1 MTVAGFF
8 LAAFLHHSETSRNIK
23 DMVQGIEIGY
33 TIAPMPRHEC
43 GQVDAKVPMSSFET
57 VLDQFSRKRVLVVG
71 DIMLDRFVY
80 GHVSRISPEA
90 PAPVIE
96 TAGPLDVVGGSG
108 NVVRNIVSLGAACD
122 IVAVVGR
129 DGAAQSIRD
138 HLKAIEISPD
148 GLIGVAGRVTTV
160 KTRFVAYLHNTH
172 LLRADTEE
180 TTPVD
185 RESEDAIITAIQSR
199 VDAVDAVILSDYAK
213 GVLTPRVVAAAI
225 AAARRAR
232 KPVIVDPKGLDYTRY
247 RGATALTPNV
257 GELAQ
262 ALGRP
267 VKNEEAAVRAA
278 AQSLAEQ
285 IGCESVLVTRGE
297 RGALIVS
304 REGDAS
310 FDATAR
316 RVVDVSGAGDTVV
329 AGFALALVSDAGIC
343 NAARLANA
351 AAGVVVAKKGTSQVT
366 ANELR
371 DLLLSRPHFELRE
384 KVKDIETVEECVAT
398 WRREGLS
405 VGFTNGCFDLLHPG
419 HVQLLCEARSH
430 CDRLVVGLNSDASV
444 KRLKGA
450 TRPVQPE
457 AARSIVLAGLAFVDA
472 VVLFGDDTPI
482 ELIARI
488 KPDILVKG
496 ADYRIDQVVG
506 HEVVESYGGRV
517 VLVDLLPD
525 SSTTLIIDRLKAE
538 ATSAVPNF
546 AEVK

>member
-1 MTVAGFF
+1 
-8 LAAFLHHSETSRNIK
+8 
-23 DMVQGIEIGY
+23 
-33 TIAPMPRHEC
+33 
-43 GQVDAKVPMSSFET
+43 MSSFET
-57 VLDQFSRKRVLVVG
+57 VLDQFGRKRVLVVG

-108 NVVRNIVSLGAACD
+108 NVVRNIVSLGAACE

-129 DGAAQSIRD
+129 DETARSVSSL
-138 HLKAIEISPD
+138 LKAMKVSTG
-148 GLIGVAGRVTTV
+148 GLIEVEGRVTTV
-160 KTRFVAYLHNTH
+160 KTRFVAHLHNTH

-180 TTPVD
+180 TTPVN
-185 RESEDAIITAIQSR
+185 EKVEDAIIAAVHSQ
-199 VDAVDAVILSDYAK
+199 VDAVDVVILSDYAK
-213 GVLTPRVVAAAI
+213 GVLTPRVVSAAI
-225 AAARRAR
+225 AAARQAR
-232 KPVIVDPKGLDYTRY
+232 KPIVVDPKGLDHERY

-262 ALGRP
+262 ALRRP
-267 VKNEEAAVRAA
+267 VKNDEAAVRAA
-278 AQSLAEQ
+278 AQALADE
-285 IGCESVLVTRGE
+285 IDCESVLVTRGE

-304 REGDAS
+304 RDGAAAS

-329 AGFALALVSDAGIC
+329 ASFALAVVSDAGIR
-343 NAARLANA
+343 NAARLANV
-351 AAGVVVAKKGTSQVT
+351 AAGIVVAKRGTSQVT

-371 DLLLSRPHFELRE
+371 DVLLSRPHFELRE
-384 KVKDIETVEECVAT
+384 KVKDVGAVEDCVAA
-398 WRREGLS
+398 WRRDGLT
-405 VGFTNGCFDLLHPG
+405 VGFTNGCFDLIHPG
-419 HVQLLCEARSH
+419 HVQLLCEARSR
-430 CDRLVVGLNSDASV
+430 CDRLIVGLNSDASV

-457 AARSIVLAGLAFVDA
+457 AARAIVLAGLAFVDA

-482 ELIARI
+482 ELITRI

-525 SSTTLIIDRLKAE
+525 SSTTLIIDRLKAD
-538 ATSAVPNF
+538 AASAVVGL

>member
-1 MTVAGFF
+1 
-8 LAAFLHHSETSRNIK
+8 
-23 DMVQGIEIGY
+23 
-33 TIAPMPRHEC
+33 
-43 GQVDAKVPMSSFET
+43 MSSFET
-57 VLDQFSRKRVLVVG
+57 VLDQFGRKRVLVVG

-108 NVVRNIVSLGAACD
+108 NVVRNIVSLGAACE
-122 IVAVVGR
+122 IVAVIGC
-129 DGAAQSIRD
+129 DEAARSVRN
-138 HLKAIEISPD
+138 HLKEMKVSAD
-148 GLIGVAGRVTTV
+148 GLIEVEGRVTTV

-185 RESEDAIITAIQSR
+185 EKTEDAIIAAVQSR
-199 VDAVDAVILSDYAK
+199 IGAVDVVILSDYAK
-213 GVLTPRVVAAAI
+213 GVLTPRVVAAVI

-232 KPVIVDPKGLDYTRY
+232 KPIVVDPKGLDYARY

-262 ALGRP
+262 ALRRP
-267 VKNEEAAVRAA
+267 VKNDEAAVKAA
-278 AQSLAEQ
+278 ALALADEVE
-285 IGCESVLVTRGE
+285 CESVLVTRGE

-304 REGDAS
+304 RDGVTAS

-316 RVVDVSGAGDTVV
+316 RVIDVSGAGDTVV
-329 AGFALALVSDAGIC
+329 ASFALALVSDAGVRH
-343 NAARLANA
+343 AARLANV
-351 AAGVVVAKKGTSQVT
+351 AAGVVVAKRGTSQVT
-366 ANELR
+366 AGELR

-384 KVKDIETVEECVAT
+384 KIKDTEAAADCVAA
-398 WRREGLS
+398 WRRERLT
-405 VGFTNGCFDLLHPG
+405 VGFTNGCFDLVHPG
-419 HVQLLCEARSH
+419 HVQLLCEARSR

-457 AARSIVLAGLAFVDA
+457 AARSVVLAGLAFVDA
-472 VVLFGDDTPI
+472 VVLFAEDTPI
-482 ELIARI
+482 DLIARI

-506 HEVVESYGGRV
+506 REVVESYGGRV
-517 VLVDLLPD
+517 VLVELLPD
-525 SSTTLIIDRLKAE
+525 SSTTLIIDRLKAD
-538 ATSAVPNF
+538 AANAVAGL

>member
-1 MTVAGFF
+1 MT
-8 LAAFLHHSETSRNIK
+8 
-23 DMVQGIEIGY
+23 
-33 TIAPMPRHEC
+33 
-43 GQVDAKVPMSSFET
+43 SFET
-57 VLDQFSRKRVLVVG
+57 VLDQFGRKRVLVVG

-96 TAGPLDVVGGSG
+96 TAGPVEVVGGSG
-108 NVVRNIVSLGAACD
+108 NVVRNVVSLGAACEV
-122 IVAVVGR
+122 VAVIGR
-129 DGAAQSIRD
+129 DEAAQSVRN
-138 HLKAIEISPD
+138 HLNDIKVSTD
-148 GLIGVAGRVTTV
+148 GLIEVEGRVTTV

-180 TTPVD
+180 TTPVGQKV
-185 RESEDAIITAIQSR
+185 EDAIIAAVQNRIS
-199 VDAVDAVILSDYAK
+199 AVDVVILSDYAK
-213 GVLTPRVVAAAI
+213 GVLTPRVVAAMI

-232 KPVIVDPKGLDYTRY
+232 KPIVVDPKGLDYARY

-267 VKNEEAAVRAA
+267 VKNDEAAVRAA
-278 AQSLAEQ
+278 AQALAEQ
-285 IGCESVLVTRGE
+285 AECESVLVTRGE
-297 RGALIVS
+297 RGMLIVS
-304 REGDAS
+304 RDDEAAS

-329 AGFALALVSDAGIC
+329 ASFALAIVSDAGSR
-343 NAARLANA
+343 NGARLANV
-351 AAGVVVAKKGTSQVT
+351 AAGVVVGKKGTSQVT

-384 KVKDIETVEECVAT
+384 KIKDVEAVADCVAA
-398 WRREGLS
+398 WRRDGLT
-405 VGFTNGCFDLLHPG
+405 VGFTNGCFDLIHPG
-419 HVQLLCEARSH
+419 HVQLLCEARSR
-430 CDRLVVGLNSDASV
+430 CDRLIVGLNSDASV

-472 VVLFGDDTPI
+472 VVLFADDTPI
-482 ELIARI
+482 ELITRI
-488 KPDILVKG
+488 RPDILVKG

-506 HEVVESYGGRV
+506 HQFVESYGGRV
-517 VLVDLLPD
+517 ALVDLLPD
-525 SSTTLIIDRLKAE
+525 SSTTLIIDRLKAD
-538 ATSAVPNF
+538 AASAASGL